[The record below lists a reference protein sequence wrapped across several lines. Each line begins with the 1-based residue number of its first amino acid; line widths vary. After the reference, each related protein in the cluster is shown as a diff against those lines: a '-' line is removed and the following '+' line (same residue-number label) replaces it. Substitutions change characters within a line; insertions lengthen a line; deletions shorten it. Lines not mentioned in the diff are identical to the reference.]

1 MEPARY
7 DRDQAQKFLKIYRRE
22 RIPLDRSYYFG
33 LGLSVDA
40 NFQGTDDTTPPIVL
54 LNFMYGVTAYKRWKS
69 APGVGIIKAYFA
81 KCYETI
87 PVPRPRAPGGEGSSG
102 EQGDPND
109 PDYLPECE
117 HHTTSMEK
125 AMEELDMIFMYIR
138 GITPEE
144 AAIRREKRLEEEEQM
159 AQEAGRRK
167 VMEWIDTIRT

>member
-1 MEPARY
+1 MEPDGY
-7 DRDQAQKFLKIYRRE
+7 DRDQAQRILNMHRRA
-22 RIPLDRSYYFG
+22 RIPPDRSYYFG

-40 NFQGTDDTTPPIVL
+40 NFRGTNTAPPLIL
-54 LNFMYGVTAYKRWKS
+54 LNFMYGVAAYKRWKS
-69 APGVGIIKAYFA
+69 PPGVGIIKAYFA

-87 PVPRPRAPGGEGSSG
+87 PIPRPRASGGEGSSG

-109 PDYLPECE
+109 PDYLPECG

-125 AMEELDMIFMYIR
+125 AMEEVDMIFMYLR

-167 VMEWIDTIRT
+167 VMEWIDTVRT